1 MAKNSSTTINWIVGG
16 IAAYFVGSAIAGAI
30 RRSKGTSGIGNIPAW
45 NKRHIDNYFFNY
57 INRIPDEVQ
66 VWLTDRNEKGYA
78 YVQFIVNGVVIRGFY
93 LSEENIAYLS
103 ELCDKYNVEFEAW
116 DGKYWIPSM
125 RVVAPLSYWAKKL

>member
-1 MAKNSSTTINWIVGG
+1 MTKKEKISLG
-16 IAAYFVGSAIAGAI
+16 IAVGAAAAVWFLE
-30 RRSKGTSGIGNIPAW
+30 RRLNTSGTAGIGNIPSW
-45 NKRHIDNYFFNY
+45 NKRNIENYFFNY

-78 YVQFIVNGVVIRGFY
+78 YVQFIVNDIATRGFY

-103 ELCDKYNVEFEAW
+103 ELCDEYNVEFNAW

-125 RVVAPLSYWAKKL
+125 RVVAPLSFFANKQ